1 MDSGNVLASAGILSL
16 VIGLGAQS
24 LITDIIAGIFI
35 VFEGEFRVGDI
46 VTIDGTRG
54 TVMDIG
60 LRTTKIQAPGGNI
73 KIYNNSQ
80 ISGVLNMTKEASV
93 ASATISIE
101 YGQDIDY
108 VEAVMKRELPALR
121 EKNDLILDGP
131 TYLGVSNLGAS
142 GIDVLV
148 ICKCF
153 EKDVKGMNR
162 YLNAEILKIFY
173 RNGIN
178 VPFPNVTISQLDM
191 TGRKTIEDFKA
202 EEEQKAEEADKH
214 E

>member
-1 MDSGNVLASAGILSL
+1 M
-16 VIGLGAQS
+16 
-24 LITDIIAGIFI
+24 
-35 VFEGEFRVGDI
+35 
-46 VTIDGTRG
+46 
-54 TVMDIG
+54 
-60 LRTTKIQAPGGNI
+60 
-73 KIYNNSQ
+73 
-80 ISGVLNMTKEASV
+80 
-93 ASATISIE
+93 
-101 YGQDIDY
+101 
-108 VEAVMKRELPALR
+108 
-121 EKNDLILDGP
+121 ILDGP